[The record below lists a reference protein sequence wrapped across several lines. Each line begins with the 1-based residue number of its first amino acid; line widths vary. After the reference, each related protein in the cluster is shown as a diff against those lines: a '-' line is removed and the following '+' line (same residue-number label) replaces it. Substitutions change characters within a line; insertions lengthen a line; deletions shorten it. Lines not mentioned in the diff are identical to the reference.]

1 MPNAHNQDMANLWQH
16 CRILLSMVCM
26 PLLLPP
32 KSENCYK
39 QSPQAKISEILK
51 QLPCVRIA
59 RDHRRDIIKPKAY
72 PSH

>member
-39 QSPQAKISEILK
+39 ESPQAKISEILK
-51 QLPCVRIA
+51 Q
-59 RDHRRDIIKPKAY
+59 
-72 PSH
+72 